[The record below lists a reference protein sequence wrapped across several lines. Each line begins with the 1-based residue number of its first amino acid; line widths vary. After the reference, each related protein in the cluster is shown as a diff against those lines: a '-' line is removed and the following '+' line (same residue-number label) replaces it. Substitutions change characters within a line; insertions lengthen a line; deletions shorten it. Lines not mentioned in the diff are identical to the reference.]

1 MQSAKKK
8 SFLVIGGGRWAKIYI
23 EELLKLNSKVTV
35 ITSNKDLK
43 NNLNNINLVN
53 LKIVK
58 KFDNVKIAKHHLIIL
73 CNKTEKRLNFLK
85 KINKLKNQI
94 LVEKPFTN
102 NPNNYFEY
110 KFYNKNNIFLGLQFY
125 FSTYFLILKRIIK
138 KEKIKKI
145 NLDWFD
151 NQNEK
156 KIFNKNINFIEDAY
170 YHFFSIIRVFLNTK
184 KLINKLSKI
193 GKNRIVIYKNNVK
206 IILNASKNSN
216 LKKRIL
222 KIETN
227 KYKYSINFKNLDEV
241 IIKKNNEKKIIT
253 RQIRNLP
260 IQIKNFANNKK
271 EIKKN
276 SLKNLKPLFDD
287 LVRIKY
293 ELSKK

>member
-1 MQSAKKK
+1 M
-8 SFLVIGGGRWAKIYI
+8 
-23 EELLKLNSKVTV
+23 
-35 ITSNKDLK
+35 
-43 NNLNNINLVN
+43 
-53 LKIVK
+53 
-58 KFDNVKIAKHHLIIL
+58 
-73 CNKTEKRLNFLK
+73 
-85 KINKLKNQI
+85 
-94 LVEKPFTN
+94 
-102 NPNNYFEY
+102 
-110 KFYNKNNIFLGLQFY
+110 
-125 FSTYFLILKRIIK
+125 
-138 KEKIKKI
+138 
-145 NLDWFD
+145 
-151 NQNEK
+151 
-156 KIFNKNINFIEDAY
+156 
-170 YHFFSIIRVFLNTK
+170 NTK